1 MNKYNIW
8 YTALM
13 TKARNRNWSKS
24 IAPCYVEL
32 HHIIPK
38 SLGGSDEDNNLV
50 CLTVREHCIAHLMLC
65 RFGNEKQIS
74 KMTWALQRF
83 LSSNKTVSSV
93 LYESTKQKWIAEQKK
108 RLIGNQYRLGKR
120 DSVEVRKKK
129 SDSLKGIAGKYIRNE
144 EHCKQ
149 SSDKITKINMENN
162 PMNNA
167 ESRAKVSAS
176 KIGRKRVYREDGTFY
191 MSKAK

>member
-1 MNKYNIW
+1 
-8 YTALM
+8 M
-13 TKARNRNWSKS
+13 TKAKNRNWSKS
-24 IAPCYVEL
+24 SATCYVEL

-38 SLGGSDEDNNLV
+38 SLGGLNAIDNLV
-50 CLTVREHCIAHLMLC
+50 CLTAREHCIAHLLLC
-65 RFGNEKQIS
+65 RFGDEKQIS

-93 LYESTKQKWIAEQKK
+93 LYERARQKWIAENQK
-108 RLIGNQYRLGKR
+108 RLIGNQYRLGKK
-120 DSVEVRKKK
+120 DSLEVRKKK

-162 PMNNA
+162 PMNNP

-191 MSKAK
+191 MSKVG

>member
-1 MNKYNIW
+1 MNKYNKW
-8 YTALM
+8 YNALM
-13 TKARNRNWSKS
+13 LKAKNRNWSKS
-24 IAPCYVEL
+24 NAPCYVEL

-38 SLGGSDEDNNLV
+38 SLGGLDVDDNLV
-50 CLTVREHCIAHLMLC
+50 CLTAREHCIAHLMLC
-65 RFGNEKQIS
+65 RFGNKNQVS

-93 LYESTKQKWIAEQKK
+93 LYESTKKKWNAEVSK
-108 RLIGNQYRLGKR
+108 RLVGNTYRLGKK
-120 DSVEVRKKK
+120 DSDEVRKKK
-129 SDSLKGIAGKYIRNE
+129 SQSLKGIAGKYIRSE

-149 SSDKITKINMENN
+149 SSDKITKLNIEKN

-191 MSKAK
+191 MSKVN